1 MTTSCPL
8 SALRSAL
15 PATRVR
21 IGALRSADSDELTR
35 RAADADA
42 EVDAIV
48 ALGAEATRRLLGVEL
63 HDGQLLAGAAM
74 CLGYSVQMLTGE
86 GKTFAAIIPALFHG
100 RAGGGVHVVTANPY
114 LAGRDAS
121 WSGAV
126 LESLGLTVGVTL
138 PGLSRAATR
147 AAYACDVTFGADR
160 EFGFDYLRD
169 NLWLP
174 GEAPVQRG
182 TAAAIVDEADAV
194 LLDQAR
200 TPPVLSGSAH
210 TTRDVIGRVD
220 GVVRKLRVPE
230 HVAVDPERHRCDLTD
245 GGIERC
251 EELLGVPNLYAD
263 DMVDWPHRLSM
274 GLRAHIVLQRDRDY
288 IVSGGAICVVDEVT
302 GRIADGRR
310 WSDGLQQAV
319 EAKEGLAIVD
329 ERRALA
335 RITVGSYFL
344 GYNELIGMSG
354 TLEGAEQELADTYG
368 MQVVSIPSNRPVI
381 RRDHADV
388 TFADR
393 SARDLAVAS
402 DVVTRHRNGQPALVA
417 TRSIAQSVA
426 FAQLLEDRA
435 VPHRVLTAR
444 NDADEAA
451 IIARAGQRGAV
462 TVTTQMAG
470 RGVDIVLDEDARRVG
485 GLMVW
490 GFEHHPSRRHDMQ
503 LVGRSGRQGD
513 PGESRFAACPDDEIA
528 DIGQTLAEQLDAELR
543 ATVRHF
549 DGAIDGAQRRLH
561 TWREA
566 CTNTAIRPQLA
577 DAVATLAATLAAT
590 RRGQRPALAADI
602 GLDLDDLPRRNFHR
616 RREIETRLQ
625 GILERRAT
633 GLGGEAAWD
642 EVARVVLSHLLI
654 VLWAD
659 QLDILESRKILARI
673 STRQAGDV
681 SAWRADIARSYQAF
695 TATVTQ
701 EWITQLLHLRLG
713 AVSSGS
719 SSMEVP
725 AVVEATA
732 QPIDAPEPP
741 PEWTG
746 WSFNRW
752 VRNHFGLLVNW
763 EPPVVLALDAVGDT
777 TESPRAKV
785 RLDLDDPRRSVVEL
799 RSDTADGAT
808 T

>member
-1 MTTSCPL
+1 MMSPCPL
-8 SALRSAL
+8 SALRATL
-15 PATRVR
+15 PVTRAR
-21 IGALRSADSDELTR
+21 IGALRSADSGDLTR
-35 RAADADA
+35 RAAHADA
-42 EVDAIV
+42 KVDDIV
-48 ALGAEATRRLLGVEL
+48 ALGAEATRRVLGVEL

-74 CLGYSVQMLTGE
+74 CIGYGVQMLTGE
-86 GKTFAAIIPALFHG
+86 GKTFASIIPALFHG

-114 LAGRDAS
+114 LAARDAS

-126 LESLGLTVGVTL
+126 LESLGLSVGVTL
-138 PGLSRAATR
+138 PGMSRAATR

-174 GEAPVQRG
+174 GESPVQRG
-182 TAAAIVDEADAV
+182 RAAAIVDEADAV

-200 TPPVLSGSAH
+200 TPLVLSGSSL

-220 GVVRKLRVPE
+220 AVVRQLRVPE

-245 GGIERC
+245 AGIARC
-251 EELLGVPNLYAD
+251 EDLLGVPNLYAD
-263 DMVDWPHRLSM
+263 DTVDWPHRLSM
-274 GLRAHIVLQRDRDY
+274 GLRAHVVLQRDRDY

-319 EAKEGLAIVD
+319 EAKEGLGIVD
-329 ERRALA
+329 ERRAFA

-344 GYNELIGMSG
+344 GYNHLIGMSG

-368 MQVVSIPSNRPVI
+368 MQGVAIPPNRPVI
-381 RRDHADV
+381 RRDHPDV
-388 TFADR
+388 TFTDR

-402 DVVTRHRNGQPALVA
+402 DVATRHQVGQPVLVA
-417 TRSIAQSVA
+417 TRSIAQSLA
-426 FAQLLEDRA
+426 FARLLEDRD

-451 IIARAGQRGAV
+451 IIARAGQQGAV
-462 TVTTQMAG
+462 TVATQMAG
-470 RGVDIVLDEDARRVG
+470 RGVDIVLDEDARRAG

-490 GFEHHPSRRHDMQ
+490 GLEHHPSRRHDMQ

-528 DIGQTLAEQLDAELR
+528 GIGQTLAEQLDAELR

-549 DGAIDGAQRRLH
+549 DGAVDEAQQRLH
-561 TWREA
+561 AWREA
-566 CTNTAIRPQLA
+566 SANTPIEPQLT
-577 DAVATLAATLAAT
+577 DAIATLATTLAT
-590 RRGQRPALAADI
+590 TSRRQRPALAADI
-602 GLDLDDLPRRNFHR
+602 GLDLGHLPRRSTHR
-616 RREIETRLQ
+616 RREIDNRLQ
-625 GILERRAT
+625 GMLERRAT
-633 GLGGEAAWD
+633 ELGGTAAWA
-642 EVARVVLSHLLI
+642 EVARVVLSQLLI

-659 QLDILESRKILARI
+659 QLDILESRKTLARI
-673 STRQAGDV
+673 STPQAGDV
-681 SAWRADIARSYQAF
+681 SAWRVDVARSYQAF

-713 AVSSGS
+713 AIWSGS

-725 AVVEATA
+725 AAVEATA
-732 QPIDAPEPP
+732 QPIDATEPP

-746 WSFNRW
+746 WSYNRW

-785 RLDLDDPRRSVVEL
+785 RLDLDDPRRSAVEL
-799 RSDTADGAT
+799 RTDTPHGET